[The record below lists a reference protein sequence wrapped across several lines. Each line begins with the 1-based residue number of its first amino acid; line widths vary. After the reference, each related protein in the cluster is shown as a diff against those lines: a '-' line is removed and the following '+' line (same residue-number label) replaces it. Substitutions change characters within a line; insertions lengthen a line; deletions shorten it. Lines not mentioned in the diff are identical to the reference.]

1 MMLFIICYEIEGN
14 ALEEKDAT
22 AVKGVYYSGDV
33 LFWFEQVVSLQL
45 GNILAFVLSAVGLS
59 FCVCRLCCL
68 DFGSVLCSFRVG
80 C

>member
-45 GNILAFVLSAVGLS
+45 GNIFSIRAVS
-59 FCVCRLCCL
+59 CWTVCVC
-68 DFGSVLCSFRVG
+68 V
-80 C
+80 